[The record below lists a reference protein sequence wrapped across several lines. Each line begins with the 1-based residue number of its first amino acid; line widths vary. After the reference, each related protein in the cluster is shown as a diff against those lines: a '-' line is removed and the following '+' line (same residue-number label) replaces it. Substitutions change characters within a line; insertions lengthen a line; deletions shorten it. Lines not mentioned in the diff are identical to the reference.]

1 MKNFQSVI
9 KKILGAVIV
18 IAIAFICI
26 KVVVVSL
33 DKSEISS
40 CLKLQQQAEEIQ
52 GFFLIQWQD
61 QMCKAHNIVIN
72 APVR

>member
-1 MKNFQSVI
+1 MKKFQSFL
-9 KKILGAVIV
+9 KIVLG
-18 IAIAFICI
+18 IAIVAIVAFVCI
-26 KVVVVSL
+26 KVTIVSL

-40 CLKLQQQAEEIQ
+40 CLKLKKQAEEIQ

-61 QMCKAHNIVIN
+61 QMCKAHNITVD